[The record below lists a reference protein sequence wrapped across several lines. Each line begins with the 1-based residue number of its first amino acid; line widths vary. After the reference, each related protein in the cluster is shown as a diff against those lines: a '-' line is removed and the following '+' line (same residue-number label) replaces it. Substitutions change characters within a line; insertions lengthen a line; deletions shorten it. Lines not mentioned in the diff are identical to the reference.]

1 MFASVVTEDML
12 GKSEAAI
19 EVAEDALCVPEEA
32 KTSTIP
38 GVDVNMGM
46 GWDMGSRPI
55 LIRLAFSDSFSQA
68 LARSCSA

>member
-1 MFASVVTEDML
+1 MFASVVTDDIL

-19 EVAEDALCVPEEA
+19 EVAEDACVPEEA
-32 KTSTIP
+32 KTSTIL